1 MEGDGGDWEL
11 SKENIQPLRHG
22 RAMSS
27 LQAALA
33 PQCQENLRQIRRA
46 FEEELRTTSGVSLLD
61 VYHRYVLWVEQHHVT
76 GGHGVNLRQLLEQAI
91 VQFKTNTELFN
102 DERYVDIWIRY
113 AEQSPEPLAVLKA
126 MFETDI
132 GVRQAHFYAAWAQ
145 QLEASGD
152 TRGASRVLQ
161 GGIDRR
167 AEPTSLLEGAL
178 RHLEARVSRQVA
190 LDVQQQGQEA
200 AAAVGGAR
208 QDPRPVLAPL
218 RPQGRKGTAPVMRT
232 GPTARPAEQQ
242 QGGLAIVSAGSAVGN
257 RGHTKVRVRADENA
271 PPDSAALLV
280 QPVAAPPFAPT
291 TQQTKEN
298 SRSAGPW
305 SGVTAKQRLQL
316 VSAQP
321 GFEVLEEQGSGPLP
335 CTPALIP
342 GSRQALSE
350 RKKSADVY
358 KGNRF
363 DCWEVPLC
371 RPDPPDLPTRPMYD
385 KASVYRG
392 TTEFQF
398 EEIRMAK
405 IRKRER
411 ELLEQ
416 RLEAQRDR
424 CAQMELERLQCQE
437 REQSERDQQVE
448 ALKCEMLQLREEL
461 QKMRGMLAKTRSG
474 TRDHAVMT
482 SRMVNLEQSI
492 LVAEQSILVSP
503 SLGNALKDRAPGQ
516 PEEVPPGISSVHQAS
531 GAASAESTQSGTSLR
546 TADVSNVV
554 RSLWN
559 CTLAQSRLDQPSL
572 SQQDRTVEAAA
583 VASSAE
589 DEAQTPLEGAVAGV
603 AASAPFEV
611 FCEPTLT
618 GGLSCSGQ
626 PPPTGALV
634 DGVNDENR
642 RPADCGPPEPPVR
655 AKPLQQ
661 RVPFAELPMQEDQAA
676 DDDEDVLQGIKPLED
691 EDDFTYAVS
700 KSFARKVTSTP
711 CATDHT
717 VPQVGE
723 DFTVGGLTALVQ
735 GVAICEPS
743 PRASSTASA
752 QPCLVEPLLQP
763 LQQVPQEL
771 CNSEH
776 QQPCPPAVQPA
787 VELPPGADTGNS
799 VPLSKRR
806 FSVAAAAG
814 DLSTI
819 LECSKEGKS
828 SSNSGGSSCS
838 SSSSQH
844 SVGVATL
851 STTTG
856 RPPTGGSSTLPAVQE
871 EPDDGCGAVSMA
883 TPAPQEQQQQR
894 GEGVEQAAS
903 PVGCKD
909 PFSEEARC
917 SILTLW
923 QPQQSDQEQLL
934 ESSGKR
940 PVLKA
945 DAQITLGGQEV
956 KVLHHLAS
964 GAYARVYLALIL
976 NTEETYLDD
985 DESFEAPSQMKVV
998 LKADNSRTSA
1008 CWEAYICCE
1017 LRRRFNESF
1026 SGAPANCVVDL
1037 QLACFFNNGAI
1048 LVFPYGPY
1056 GTLLDLVGRYQ
1067 KQGRGCIPECLV
1079 LYFAFELI
1087 TALQQ
1092 VHLCGIIHADVK
1104 PDNVVIIDLLTGLA
1118 FWDACTC
1125 SCSETTWKSRR
1136 WPLAPGASDTSS
1148 KGTGNRTCG
1157 IASSR
1162 PSSTFPAARLCRTSH
1177 LLHWRSRACCGT
1189 GHVRTMW
1196 SWKLCGPR
1204 TFNYFNPFLN
1214 HSKFLTLASYKRACL
1229 SLNYKD

>member
-661 RVPFAELPMQEDQAA
+661 RVPFAEL
-676 DDDEDVLQGIKPLED
+676 
-691 EDDFTYAVS
+691 
-700 KSFARKVTSTP
+700 VTSTP

-1104 PDNVVIIDLLTGLA
+1104 PDNVVIIDLPSKAGFLDRFTEQGTRCLQLIDFGRAIDMSQLPPGTTFTNTVTTDGFVCTEMRDGRPWTFQTDWFGLLGCLHVLLFGDYMEVEKMATGTWSIRHKFKRYWQQDLWNRL
-1118 FWDACTC
+1118 FSTLLNIP
-1125 SCSETTWKSRR
+1125 SCSTLPDLTPFALEIQS
-1136 WPLAPGASDTSS
+1136 
-1148 KGTGNRTCG
+1148 
-1157 IASSR
+1157 
-1162 PSSTFPAARLCRTSH
+1162 
-1177 LLHWRSRACCGT
+1177 LLRHRSRA
-1189 GHVRTMW
+1189 HDVVVEA
-1196 SWKLCGPR
+1196 L
-1204 TFNYFNPFLN
+1204 
-1214 HSKFLTLASYKRACL
+1214 RAK
-1229 SLNYKD
+1229 NI